1 MRAVPYWRL
10 SAFYFAYFA
19 FLGVFATF
27 FSLYLQSLGHSPAEI
42 AILMSLVHAVRVVTP
57 NFWGWLS
64 DTSGRRVA
72 IIRMA
77 FAAATIAFL
86 GVFFGTGF
94 WWLFAVI
101 TLMAIFWSAA
111 MPLFEAAV
119 MDWLGGDA
127 GHYGRIRAWG
137 SAGYIV
143 AVIGAGVTLDAVAI
157 AWVLV
162 MVAVLMAITCAT
174 AFTLP
179 ERTAQ
184 PHEHDRVPIADL
196 FRRRDVVAIFAAC
209 FLMCASQGAMFAFY
223 PIYLVEHGYSKT
235 GVGILSSLAV
245 IAEIGVFL
253 VLPAIFRRFTHYQLW
268 TFSFAVTAVRFQLV
282 AWLPDLVAVQAFAQL
297 LHMFTFGTYHAT
309 ALALIHQRFRG
320 RLQTRGQALYTSLSW
335 GLGGALG
342 GLASGAM
349 WERWGAAATFSLSS
363 AIALAGLAI
372 VVFALGEKRLDAARV
387 PAPR

>member
-1 MRAVPYWRL
+1 MHPVPYWRL
-10 SAFYFAYFA
+10 SGFYFAYFA

-42 AILMSLVHAVRVVTP
+42 AVLMSLVHAVRVVTP
-57 NFWGWLS
+57 NLWGWLS

-72 IIRMA
+72 IIRWA
-77 FAAATIAFL
+77 LVAATTAFL
-86 GVFFGTGF
+86 GTFFGTGF

-101 TLMAIFWSAA
+101 TLMAVFWSAA

-119 MDWLGGDA
+119 MDWLSGDA
-127 GHYGRIRAWG
+127 GRYGRIRAWG

-143 AVIGAGVTLDAVAI
+143 AVVGAGMALDAVAI
-157 AWVLV
+157 AWVLA
-162 MVAVLMAITCAT
+162 MVAVLMALTSAS

-179 ERTAQ
+179 ERTAR
-184 PHEHDRVPIADL
+184 PHEHDHVPIAQL
-196 FRRRDVVAIFAAC
+196 FRRRDVAAIFAAC

-235 GVGILSSLAV
+235 GVGVLSSLAV

-253 VLPAIFRRFTHYQLW
+253 VLPAIFRRFSHYQLW
-268 TFSFAVTAVRFQLV
+268 TFSFAVTAARFQLV
-282 AWLPDLVAVQAFAQL
+282 AWLPDLVAVQVFAQL

-349 WERWGAAATFSLSS
+349 WERWGPAATFSLSS
-363 AIALAGLAI
+363 VIALAGLAI
-372 VVFALGEKRLDAARV
+372 VVFALGKGRLDSAAV